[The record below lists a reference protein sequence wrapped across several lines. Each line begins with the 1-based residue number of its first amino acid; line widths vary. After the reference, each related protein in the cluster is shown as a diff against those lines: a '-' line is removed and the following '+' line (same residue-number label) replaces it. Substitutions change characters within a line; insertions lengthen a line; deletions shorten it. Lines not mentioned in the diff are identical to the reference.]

1 MLHKF
6 SRGWVQDKAH
16 ITALLVTLLFFASF
30 YLGFA
35 L

>member
-6 SRGWVQDKAH
+6 SRGWVQDKTQA
-16 ITALLVTLLFFASF
+16 TALLVMLLFFASF
-30 YLGFA
+30 YLGFV

>member
-6 SRGWVQDKAH
+6 SRGWIQDKAQ

-30 YLGFA
+30 YLGFV

>member
-1 MLHKF
+1 MLHRF
-6 SRGWVQDKAH
+6 SHGWVQDKAQ

-30 YLGFA
+30 YLGFM